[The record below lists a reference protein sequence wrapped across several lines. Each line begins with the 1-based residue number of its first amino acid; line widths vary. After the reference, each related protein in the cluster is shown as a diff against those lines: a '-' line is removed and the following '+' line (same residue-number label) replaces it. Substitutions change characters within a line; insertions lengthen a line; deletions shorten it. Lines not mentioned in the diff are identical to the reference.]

1 VAARIPGAV
10 RVVVP
15 GVGHAVTGGDPSGC
29 GERALLRFLAGRTVA
44 SRTCRRVPTGVP
56 PVAPPPTSFSSLA
69 RVAGLPARA
78 GRTLRAI
85 VATLQD
91 LDLATSPV
99 SLFASGGGLRGGS
112 WAIRRGGRVIV
123 LRRYETVPG
132 VTLTGRN
139 SGSTLKLRIGGRR
152 AAHGTVRLR
161 NGSVISGRLGGEPID
176 VQIASA
182 AHAGGLRVPAL
193 PRRLVRRGAPIPLPA
208 G

>member
-1 VAARIPGAV
+1 V

-15 GVGHAVTGGDPSGC
+15 GVGHAVTGDDPSGC
-29 GERALLRFLAGRTVA
+29 GERALLRFLSGRTVA
-44 SRTCRRVPTGVP
+44 GKTCRRVRTGVP
-56 PVAPPPTSFSSLA
+56 PVPPPPTSFSSLTP
-69 RVAGLPARA
+69 VAGLPARI

-85 VATLQD
+85 VATLED
-91 LDLATSPV
+91 IDMATSPV
-99 SLFASGGGLRGGS
+99 SLFDSGGGLRGGS

-161 NGSVISGRLGGEPID
+161 NGSVISGRLGGKPID
-176 VQIASA
+176 VQVARAAS
-182 AHAGGLRVPAL
+182 AGGLRVPAL
-193 PRRLVRRGAPIPLPA
+193 PRRTGARRGRPPLT
-208 G
+208 GE